1 MILQTGGS
9 AFATISTRSRSAS
22 SAARSASFNETIPF
36 AHHQQRRGVLLCTDL
51 IVNCWTVTLCTL
63 LLVTVR
69 LFNLSYST
77 IYRPRSATA
86 DFTKSMKAST
96 DIVPKFFLSE
106 YVHSL
111 YLLQLLDHQELTG
124 KECALEYAHES

>member
-1 MILQTGGS
+1 MRQSQQGQDLHPQQH
-9 AFATISTRSRSAS
+9 AVLHLMKQFLLLTISTDKAY
-22 SAARSASFNETIPF
+22 FF
-36 AHHQQRRGVLLCTDL
+36 CTDL